1 VLAVGDPSNVVA
13 GIRYRSCWTC
23 LPKVD
28 LADRLIV
35 FGRPKHLLNIH
46 LHSLF
51 SNQGS
56 LCADATVPPVDAI
69 FTHAAWATM
78 LIVPTRSNPM
88 RRKSMQGTLLFALGI
103 LAAIASVVTGSI
115 WVAAAAVVLLLT
127 GVLLLYQVGKSL
139 P

>member
-1 VLAVGDPSNVVA
+1 M
-13 GIRYRSCWTC
+13 W
-23 LPKVD
+23 
-28 LADRLIV
+28 
-35 FGRPKHLLNIH
+35 
-46 LHSLF
+46 
-51 SNQGS
+51 
-56 LCADATVPPVDAI
+56 
-69 FTHAAWATM
+69 M
-78 LIVPTRSNPM
+78 VPTRSNQI